1 MRNQFDIE
9 IQKLCGSC
17 AKRTILQTGRVCSLT
32 GETVECGGLCEG
44 WEMHPKLQ
52 NAGRGGGR
60 VKSLKYLNYYRE
72 RWLKQQEDLMTKRIT
87 ADDFA
92 SAEDIRKDYEQE
104 HGSIYINF

>member
-17 AKRTILQTGRVCSLT
+17 AKRTILQMGRVCSLT

-44 WEMHPKLQ
+44 WVLSPKLQ

-72 RWLKQQEDLMTKRIT
+72 RWLKQQEDLVAKQIT
-87 ADDFA
+87 ADAFA
-92 SAEDIRKDYEQE
+92 SAEDIRKDYEHE
-104 HGSIYINF
+104 HGSIYLNI